1 MSDTENMSRETH
13 EALLDK
19 ALREATA
26 DSSKQLDEAQAK
38 LAGLESE
45 KAGLE
50 EANASLKTENAEL
63 STKLDEAQVALKSA
77 QDKVTELEGVIAKRD
92 EAAKVAEIA
101 SARAEQVKKLGL
113 FNEEYIA
120 EKAQAWAGVSEED
133 AHVYAEGVRRGGT
146 LLTVRV
152 PDARRAEID
161 GILANSSFVD
171 VRNRAAQFRQGGWNR
186 FDERSPRLTEDE
198 IRRERE
204 RYGQI

>member
-133 AHVYAEGVRRGGT
+133 WASRLEEWTKLRPAPAQADAASAMTGTSESLTTGGSEQSNIT
-146 LLTVRV
+146 ATQRV
-152 PDARRAEID
+152 L
-161 GILANSSFVD
+161 GLA
-171 VRNRAAQFRQGGWNR
+171 
-186 FDERSPRLTEDE
+186 
-198 IRRERE
+198 
-204 RYGQI
+204 